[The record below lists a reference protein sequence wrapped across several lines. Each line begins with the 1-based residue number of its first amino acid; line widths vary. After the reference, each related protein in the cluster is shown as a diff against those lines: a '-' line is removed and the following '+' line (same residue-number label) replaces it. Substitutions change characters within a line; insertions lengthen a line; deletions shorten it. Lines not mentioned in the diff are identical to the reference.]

1 MLTHGSMC
9 MQIAGMAKNLTI
21 RSVPDE
27 VRDRLAAR
35 ASARGQSLQEFL
47 LGQLVSLASRPD
59 PAEWVAAVRARK
71 VGMRARPD
79 SGQIVEMIREDRE
92 GRR

>member
-1 MLTHGSMC
+1 MHN
-9 MQIAGMAKNLTI
+9 AGMPKNVTI
-21 RSVPDE
+21 RGVPDE

-47 LGQLVSLASRPD
+47 LGHLVGLASRPD
-59 PAEWVAAVRARK
+59 ATEWLARVRAQK
-71 VGMRARPD
+71 AAMPTRPD
-79 SGQIVEMIREDRE
+79 SGEIADMIREDRE

>member
-1 MLTHGSMC
+1 MHS
-9 MQIAGMAKNLTI
+9 AGMAKNVTI
-21 RSVPDE
+21 RAVPDE

-47 LGQLVSLASRPD
+47 LGQLVTLASRPD
-59 PAEWVAAVRARK
+59 PAEWVAAARARK
-71 VGMRARPD
+71 AGMRSTLD
-79 SGQIVEMIREDRE
+79 SAQIVEMIREDRE